1 MDSLVPSAENPHRSK
16 LSQLP
21 EQKTS
26 QSEEHE
32 LLKNFLPPATDGK
45 AFDMWARAMKLD
57 DMALEPVDEDSPVHP
72 ANNTEIVAQ
81 VGGTALLSCYTGH
94 MSDDM
99 VSNIFTVLYSY

>member
-1 MDSLVPSAENPHRSK
+1 
-16 LSQLP
+16 
-21 EQKTS
+21 
-26 QSEEHE
+26 
-32 LLKNFLPPATDGK
+32 
-45 AFDMWARAMKLD
+45 MKLD